1 MLVNVKMVLIHQI
14 LLLNHVIILLMHL
27 IMRRTAMDS
36 DDVLLC
42 TDFTNFLNG
51 IFFTITATPITTA
64 GTNAAMDDIAAFLH
78 EDDDVATA
86 DVDTDDDGVADEV
99 IGPFRFHELDNDHD
113 A

>member
-1 MLVNVKMVLIHQI
+1 
-14 LLLNHVIILLMHL
+14 
-27 IMRRTAMDS
+27 MRRTTMDI

-42 TDFTNFLNG
+42 ADFTNFLNG

-64 GTNAAMDDIAAFLH
+64 GTNATMAYDIAAFLH
-78 EDDDVATA
+78 EDDDVATD